1 MPVDAENI
9 RRATR
14 DDIPRLNA
22 LFEDVFGERRDAA
35 VWEWKYVDNP
45 RGARSIVCEA
55 GDQIVA
61 HCAGTPVVMQDGDR
75 QYIALQSVD
84 FMSTR
89 RHPGGIGKG
98 GVFYRVVQKFFDE
111 FCGERGAAMVYGFP
125 GERHRLVGEK
135 ILGYAP
141 VEVVGELTLEPSATG
156 ASAPLEPLD
165 PYLALLS
172 QAATGF
178 GGVRDSTY
186 IDWRYRRHPLHRYYA
201 LPVHRWPWRKPQLIA
216 IVRETADEVL
226 LMELEGTYSAKL
238 IDRMCNEL
246 RKSGR
251 RTRAWGSLQHE
262 RGRAL
267 AAAGF
272 ATTERPHRLETRFFF
287 KRAIPS
293 PGDLYYSLGDY
304 DVF

>member
-1 MPVDAENI
+1 MHAEREII

-22 LFEDVFGERRDAA
+22 LFEDVFGERRAPA
-35 VWEWKYVDNP
+35 VWEWKYFDNP
-45 RGARSIVCEA
+45 RGARSMLCEA
-55 GDQIVA
+55 GDAIVA
-61 HCAGTPVVMQDGDR
+61 HCAGTPIVMQDGAR

-89 RHPGGIGKG
+89 RHAGGIGKG
-98 GVFYRVVQKFFDE
+98 GVFYRVVQTFFEE

-135 ILGYAP
+135 ILGYTP
-141 VEVVGELTLEPSATG
+141 VESVGELTLPPSQ
-156 ASAPLEPLD
+156 SAADVPLEPID

-172 QAATGF
+172 QAATSF

-186 IDWRYRRHPLHRYYA
+186 IDWRYRRHPLHRYGA
-201 LPVHRWPWRKPQLIA
+201 LAVHRWPWRKPQLIA
-216 IVRETADEVL
+216 IVRDTAEEIL

-238 IDRMCNEL
+238 IGRMCEQL
-246 RKSGR
+246 RQFGKPV
-251 RTRAWGSLQHE
+251 RAWGSLQHE

-272 ATTERPHRLETRFFF
+272 ESKERPHRLETRFFF
-287 KRAIPS
+287 DRAIPS
-293 PGDLYYSLGDY
+293 AGDLYYSLGDY